1 MAHLQFSQTHKAE
14 QKTAKEPSGNRTKT
28 AVETDKQATTEK
40 NNEGI
45 TRVWQKWGFSAMLN
59 ICAFYKLLY

>member
-1 MAHLQFSQTHKAE
+1 VPPLLVAHLLFPNSTSQRK
-14 QKTAKEPSGNRTKT
+14 KKAKEPSGNRTKT

-45 TRVWQKWGFSAMLN
+45 TRVWQKWRFSASYDSL
-59 ICAFYKLLY
+59 C